1 MISNLSGIFH
11 SILNVPSV
19 LYWIMQARLA
29 CAYRAPFSRTDTRRS
44 SRPGP
49 SPVATPKQ
57 WPRTRP
63 TSLTMRIVDAS
74 VSSIC
79 YNPTKLSRAS
89 KSLSIPIG
97 NKPKVALCLGYQRF
111 HPHIIVKESLYQIY
125 LFTKKLH
132 RPLSWEIHYEGL
144 GSFELRNFNSWT
156 KFERTPSRSSLRT
169 LASKVLDARHYT
181 LNKFLLILMLLCQ
194 RFHYLWECTNK
205 RFNYLWECINTF
217 KCFLLTFRII
227 VSSEFH
233 IYFFTQFLKPS
244 DKL

>member
-1 MISNLSGIFH
+1 MHTAHLSVELIQDAAPGLDQALLPHQNSDHERDLHLWQWELLMSLCHQFAIIQRNFH
-11 SILNVPSV
+11 ELQNHCLYPSETN
-19 LYWIMQARLA
+19 R
-29 CAYRAPFSRTDTRRS
+29 
-44 SRPGP
+44 
-49 SPVATPKQ
+49 
-57 WPRTRP
+57 
-63 TSLTMRIVDAS
+63 
-74 VSSIC
+74 
-79 YNPTKLSRAS
+79 KLLFVWAINGFIR
-89 KSLSIPIG
+89 
-97 NKPKVALCLGYQRF
+97 
-111 HPHIIVKESLYQIY
+111 IIVKESLYQIY

-144 GSFELRNFNSWT
+144 GSSELRNFNSWT
-156 KFERTPSRSSLRT
+156 KFERKPSRSSLRT

-244 DKL
+244 NKL